1 VDGDFQQVG
10 MFVRPHSLY
19 DEQLRERLGHEPDG
33 QEDYSELLKHGGTEG
48 TETHGGPGLS
58 RSALGAGRA

>member
-33 QEDYSELLKHGGTEG
+33 QEDYYYSRTWV
-48 TETHGGPGLS
+48 GGP
-58 RSALGAGRA
+58 ALF